1 MLINPPRDLTDA
13 QYARFQDVDDD
24 ILKPLDSA
32 YNDVDNAFSDV
43 VAHGVDNDKQR
54 EYART
59 LVDALR
65 YRLNQISDLLEAK

>member
-1 MLINPPRDLTDA
+1 MIINPPHDLTDA

-32 YNDVDNAFSDV
+32 YNDVDNALADV
-43 VAHGVDNDKQR
+43 EAHGVDNDKQR

-59 LVDALR
+59 LVAAIR
-65 YRLNQISDLLEAK
+65 QRLSEIENILEAK